1 MRLDNNQQ
9 AFFALLRAGLWEQDV
24 RLLSFGE
31 IDYAIILQLAEVQ
44 SIVGLLAAGIEHIV
58 DTKPKQKDVMQFIGR
73 MVQLEQRNQSMNCF
87 IGAITEKMH
96 NAGITVVLVKGQ
108 GVGQCYVR
116 SLWRSCGDVDLL
128 LDSANYHKAKGFLLP
143 LSSKIDVE
151 DTKRLH
157 LGITIDPWLVEL
169 HGTLH
174 SGYLSKMDKLIDDI
188 QNEVLKNGRI
198 RIWKNDSVDVKLPAP
213 NEDVVIV
220 FAHILQHYLSGGIG
234 LRQICDWCRLLWVYR
249 SDIDKELLSDR
260 LIQAGL
266 LSKWKAFAYLA
277 VNLLGMPVE
286 AMPLYSDSK
295 KWRRKSERI
304 LTLVM
309 ESGNFG
315 QGRDKSY
322 KERHSAFISCLMSFW
337 AYTRYHCIQLTIFP
351 LDAVK
356 GWVNILSLGINSFI
370 KKNKG
375 FNN

>member
-295 KWRRKSERI
+295 KWR
-304 LTLVM
+304 
-309 ESGNFG
+309 F
-315 QGRDKSY
+315 
-322 KERHSAFISCLMSFW
+322 
-337 AYTRYHCIQLTIFP
+337 
-351 LDAVK
+351 
-356 GWVNILSLGINSFI
+356 
-370 KKNKG
+370 
-375 FNN
+375 